1 MTNHIETRPLAVQT
15 HHLAKNFGNHLALDT
30 VDLHIPQGQIHAVL
44 GPNGAGKTTLIRI
57 LTTLLR
63 PSTGQASILGY
74 DVVEESNE
82 VRARIAST
90 GQSAS
95 LDEDLTGL
103 ENLTLLARI
112 HGHPRREAKSRS
124 KSLLIAFGLA
134 DAAGRQVRKYSGG
147 MRRRLDI
154 AASLLV
160 IPDVLFL
167 DEPTTGLDPRS
178 RNQVWEIIRLLV
190 SHGATV
196 VLTTQHLDEAD
207 QLADRITVIDTG
219 RIIAQGTPAE
229 LKAVVGTG
237 VLRLRLLKP
246 HQHDVAVRML
256 QSLLDASAETVADT
270 SIVQLRIKNLTGT
283 AAALAELERQGVAVG
298 EFSLGQPSLDEVF
311 LALTAQ
317 DNHAH
322 MERS

>member
-1 MTNHIETRPLAVQT
+1 MSIQTETPPLAVATRNLTKSFGT
-15 HHLAKNFGNHLALDT
+15 HYALDN
-30 VDLHIPQGQIHAVL
+30 VALDIPQGQIHAVL

-63 PSTGQASILGY
+63 PSSGQASILGHN
-74 DVVEESNE
+74 VVSESAE

-90 GQSAS
+90 GQSTS

-103 ENLTLLARI
+103 ENLTLLARL
-112 HGHPRREAKSRS
+112 HGHPRRSAKSRS

-134 DAAGRQVRKYSGG
+134 DAAARQVRKYSGG

-160 IPDVLFL
+160 IPEVLFL

-178 RNQVWEIIRLLV
+178 RNQVWDIIRMLV
-190 SHGATV
+190 SNGTTV
-196 VLTTQHLDEAD
+196 LLTTQHLDEAD

-219 RIIAQGTPAE
+219 RIIAQGTPAQ
-229 LKAVVGTG
+229 LKSVVGTG
-237 VLRLRLLKP
+237 VLRVRLLKP
-246 HQHDVAVRML
+246 EQHDIAVTVL
-256 QSLLDASAETVADT
+256 SSLLGASAETQPDK
-270 SIVQLRIKNLTGT
+270 SIVQLRINNTIGT
-283 AAALAELERQGVAVG
+283 AAAVAELERQGIEVG

-317 DNHAH
+317 DTPALK
-322 MERS
+322 ETS